1 MDETLLFGDFMVPG
15 QNKED
20 RIYEEIKDL
29 NKLKSILMDYLEDF
43 NSLTG
48 QEMKLILFDD
58 AIEHILRLARLL
70 RAERGN
76 GLLVGEFCTNFFFF

>member
-1 MDETLLFGDFMVPG
+1 
-15 QNKED
+15 
-20 RIYEEIKDL
+20 
-29 NKLKSILMDYLEDF
+29 MDYLEDF

-76 GLLVGEFCTNFFFF
+76 GLLVGK

>member
-1 MDETLLFGDFMVPG
+1 
-15 QNKED
+15 
-20 RIYEEIKDL
+20 
-29 NKLKSILMDYLEDF
+29 MDYLEDF

-76 GLLVGEFCTNFFFF
+76 GLLVGE